1 MSLADDCRS
10 FLTQNANSPTRKG
23 QSTSSYTGSSR
34 PHYGTPQPELRGFIK
49 AWSQANPLSYDA
61 WLTALDDLFA
71 GIWLEEKLFAGIIL
85 GQYPKYRKQLPL
97 AQFDTWLGQLEGWN
111 EVDNTC
117 QSTAGAKEMLARWDE
132 WDTFLRK
139 LSTDTNIHKR
149 RASIVLLLVALR
161 ESDDNRFWSLAVSN
175 INQIRHEKDKLISKA
190 VSWVLR
196 TAIKQHRDEV
206 VRYIT
211 DNKADLPAFV
221 VREVETKLTTGK
233 KSGHQ
238 DDESGA

>member
-1 MSLADDCRS
+1 MSLADDCRA
-10 FLTQNANSPTRKG
+10 FLTENANSPTRKG
-23 QSTSSYTGSSR
+23 QDPSKTR
-34 PHYGTPQPELRGFIK
+34 PHYGTPQPELRAFIK
-49 AWSQANPLSYDA
+49 SWSQANPLSYDD

-71 GIWLEEKLFAGIIL
+71 GKWLEEKLFAGIVL
-85 GQYPKYRKQLPL
+85 DQYPKYRKQFSL
-97 AQFDTWLGQLEGWN
+97 AQFDTWLGQLEGWQ

-117 QSTAGAKEMLARWDE
+117 QSTFGAKELVARWDE
-132 WDTFLRK
+132 WETFLRK

-161 ESDDNRFWSLAVSN
+161 ESDDKRFWSLAISN

-206 VRYIT
+206 IGYIT
-211 DNKADLPAFV
+211 ENKANLPAFV
-221 VREVETKLTTGK
+221 MREVETKLTTGK
-233 KSGHQ
+233 KSGTQ
-238 DDESGA
+238 DDESDE